1 MTLTSSERSI
11 LQRLL
16 PFAPLREAGTVI
28 WHRHW
33 FVLVRRLFL
42 PAVLLALLV
51 ALLVWSATVELPW
64 LPWVLLFVLVC
75 VGLFCLWQYVDWW
88 NDVYV
93 LTDSAV
99 VDVNK
104 VPFFYD
110 DRIEASLT
118 MVQNARASRPSMLHK
133 LLNFGDIIVE
143 TAGKKNDLIFYDLP
157 DPYAVQEAIMSAQ
170 RALRSEAVNR
180 AAQEAVLRAWRQQEH
195 EVALRI
201 AQLLYDQ
208 VARVGGRG
216 G

>member
-1 MTLTSSERSI
+1 
-11 LQRLL
+11 
-16 PFAPLREAGTVI
+16 
-28 WHRHW
+28 
-33 FVLVRRLFL
+33 
-42 PAVLLALLV
+42 
-51 ALLVWSATVELPW
+51 
-64 LPWVLLFVLVC
+64 LVC

>member
-1 MTLTSSERSI
+1 MF
-11 LQRLL
+11 QRLL

-64 LPWVLLFVLVC
+64 LPWALLLALVC

-88 NDVYV
+88 NDIYV
-93 LTDSAV
+93 LTEDRL

-104 VPFFYD
+104 VPLFFEEQRAAPL
-110 DRIEASLT
+110 DR
-118 MVQNARASRPSMLHK
+118 VQDVTFVLPSFLHK
-133 LLNFGDIIVE
+133 LLHMGDITVE
-143 TAGKKNDLIFYDLP
+143 TAGKLNDLTFLDLYDPQAVRDEIFQRMDLFRRRT
-157 DPYAVQEAIMSAQ
+157 VEG
-170 RALRSEAVNR
+170 